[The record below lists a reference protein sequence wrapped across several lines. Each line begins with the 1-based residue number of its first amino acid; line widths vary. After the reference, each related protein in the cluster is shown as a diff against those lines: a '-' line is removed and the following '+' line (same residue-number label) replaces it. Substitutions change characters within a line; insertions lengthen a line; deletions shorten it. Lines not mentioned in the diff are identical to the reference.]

1 MSLFC
6 IFKILRSFVPKRSKK
21 VKRNIENTSKNH
33 RVISI
38 YEWAEAI
45 IAALIIV
52 TLFFSAFFRV
62 AEVYGTS
69 MIPNLYSG
77 NRILLTG
84 IYTKPTDGDVVV
96 IAPNGSEDVPLVKRV
111 IATENQTVNID
122 RTSGKVSVDGVELDE
137 TRYIGNN
144 RTDQQSDLQF
154 PLTVPSGH
162 VFVLGDNRSV
172 SKDSRST
179 DIGFID
185 QKNIIGKA
193 LLVIFPFD
201 RIGGIVS

>member
-6 IFKILRSFVPKRSKK
+6 IFKLLRSFVPKRSKK
-21 VKRNIENTSKNH
+21 VKRNLENTSKNH

-62 AEVYGTS
+62 AEVDGTS

-77 NRILLTG
+77 DRVLLTG
-84 IYTKPTDGDVVV
+84 IYTKPVSGDVVV
-96 IAPNGSEDVPLVKRV
+96 IAPNGSEEVPLVKRV
-111 IATENQTVNID
+111 IATENQTVDID

-172 SKDSRST
+172 SKDSRSA

-185 QKNIIGKA
+185 QKDIIGKA

>member
-6 IFKILRSFVPKRSKK
+6 IFKLLRSFVPKRSKK
-21 VKRNIENTSKNH
+21 VKRNLENTSKNH

-62 AEVYGTS
+62 AEVDGTS

-77 NRILLTG
+77 DRVLLTG
-84 IYTKPTDGDVVV
+84 IYTKPVSGDVVV
-96 IAPNGSEDVPLVKRV
+96 IAPNGSEEVPLVKRV
-111 IATENQTVNID
+111 IATENQTVDID

-144 RTDQQSDLQF
+144 RTNQQSDLQF

-172 SKDSRST
+172 SKDSRSA

-185 QKNIIGKA
+185 QKDIIGKA

-201 RIGGIVS
+201 RMGGIVS

>member
-6 IFKILRSFVPKRSKK
+6 IFKLLRSFVPKRSKK
-21 VKRNIENTSKNH
+21 VKRNLENTSKNH

-62 AEVYGTS
+62 AEVDGTS

-77 NRILLTG
+77 DRVLLTG
-84 IYTKPTDGDVVV
+84 IYTKPVSGDVVV
-96 IAPNGSEDVPLVKRV
+96 IAPNGSEEVPLVKRV
-111 IATENQTVNID
+111 IATENQTVDID

-172 SKDSRST
+172 SKDSRSA

-185 QKNIIGKA
+185 QKDIIGKA

-201 RIGGIVS
+201 RMGGIVS

>member
-1 MSLFC
+1 M
-6 IFKILRSFVPKRSKK
+6 
-21 VKRNIENTSKNH
+21 KRNIENTSKNH

-38 YEWAEAI
+38 YEWVEAI

-62 AEVYGTS
+62 AEVDGTS

-77 NRILLTG
+77 DRVFLTG
-84 IYTKPTDGDVVV
+84 IYTKPVNGDVVV
-96 IAPNGSEDVPLVKRV
+96 IAPNGSEEVPLIKRV
-111 IATENQTVNID
+111 IATENQTVDID

-144 RTDQQSDLQF
+144 RTDQESDLQF

-172 SKDSRST
+172 SKDSRSA

-185 QKNIIGKA
+185 QKDIIGKA

-201 RIGGIVS
+201 RMGGIVS